1 VGEIENSEAVMV
13 REIRADYDQI
23 WMFPPSLE
31 DWVGHDH
38 PARFIRD
45 FVDMADLEEL
55 GFRIP
60 ACEMGRPPY
69 AADQLLKVWLYGYF
83 NRITSSRKLERAC
96 REHMGLIWL
105 TGMQAPDHNSLWR
118 FFKANK
124 KAMRAVFK
132 QSIQVALKSDLI
144 GLALHAVDGTKIR
157 ARSSNDKVR
166 SKNEL
171 GLMLEKLVERLD
183 RSIADVMTEIER
195 CERTEAGEYRLP
207 ASLHDALKRK
217 ERIGRALK
225 ELQESGRN
233 AVNPAEPEARFMKNR
248 RTKDLC
254 YNGQAMAD
262 EQSGMIVAAEVVTDG
277 ADNGQLVPMIDQAV
291 ENVGAAAAETV
302 ADAGYFASSQI
313 GLAQER
319 RYEVLAS
326 ETSGE
331 TAGMRSV
338 ESDPYHHSRFTYDE
352 ERDCCICPHGNV
364 LPFLQKKV
372 YGSTHNEVRRYRCR
386 DYEDCAHRWDCSQAK
401 HGRMIDISVHFKALE
416 RHRAKRDMPE
426 KRKQLKARKR
436 IIEPVFGWIKEQ
448 LGFRRWTMSGLE
460 GVRAQWALVCA
471 TINLKK
477 LYRHWVSGKVVLSPC

>member
-1 VGEIENSEAVMV
+1 MV

-23 WMFPPSLE
+23 WMFPPSVE

-45 FVDMADLEEL
+45 FVDMQDLETL

-60 ACEMGRPPY
+60 ACETGRPPY
-69 AADQLLKVWLYGYF
+69 AADLLLKVWLYGYF

-124 KAMRAVFK
+124 KAMRAIFK
-132 QSIQVALKSDLI
+132 QSIQVALKADLI

-157 ARSSNDKVR
+157 AKSSNDKVR
-166 SKNEL
+166 SRKQLHN
-171 GLMLEKLVERLD
+171 MLEELVERLD

-195 CERTEAGEYRLP
+195 CEREETGEYRLP
-207 ASLHDALKRK
+207 ASLHDALRRK
-217 ERIGRALK
+217 ERISRALK
-225 ELQESGRN
+225 ELEASKRK
-233 AVNPAEPEARFMKNR
+233 VVHPAEPEARFIKNG
-248 RTKDLC
+248 RTIDLC

-262 EQSGMIVAAEVVTDG
+262 EQSGMIVAAEVVTDE

-291 ENVGAAAAETV
+291 ENVGAPAAETV

-313 GLAQER
+313 GLADER
-319 RYEVLAS
+319 KYEVLVS
-326 ETSGE
+326 ESSGE
-331 TAGMRSV
+331 TAGMRSADT
-338 ESDPYHHSRFTYDE
+338 DPYHHSRFTYDE
-352 ERDCCICPHGNV
+352 GRDCCICPHGKI

-372 YGSTHNEVRRYRCR
+372 TGSTNNEVRRYRCR
-386 DYEDCAHRWDCSQAK
+386 DYESCAHRWECSQAK
-401 HGRMIDISVHFKALE
+401 NGRMIDISIHFKALE
-416 RHRAKRDMPE
+416 RHQAKRKVPE
-426 KRKQLKARKR
+426 KRAQLRARKR

-448 LGFRRWTMSGLE
+448 LRFRRWTVAGLD

-477 LYRHWVSGKVVLSPC
+477 LYRHWISGKVVLSPC